1 MAKRKRS
8 NIKKL
13 PLSGDNLTDLL
24 FKIVV
29 DTICHKISA
38 IRKKK
43 NLTDPDILDPKKRRR
58 TFYGI
63 YDKERGEVYLSDSR
77 RKHPTRGSM
86 VSALVHEVLHAAM
99 PHVFERRMLKLDNI
113 LETRFTD
120 RQKRYL
126 RRFIPKY
133 QVKTGPHPKL

>member
-1 MAKRKRS
+1 MGKRKRS

-13 PLSGDNLTDLL
+13 PLSGDNLTDLI
-24 FKIVV
+24 FRMIV
-29 DTICHKISA
+29 DTICYKISA

-43 NLTDPDILDPKKRRR
+43 NLTDPDILDPKRKRRA
-58 TFYGI
+58 FYGI
-63 YDKERGEVYLSDSR
+63 YDRERGEVYLSDSR

-99 PHVFERRMLKLDNI
+99 PHVFERRILRFDNI

-120 RQKRYL
+120 RQKRFL
-126 RRFIPKY
+126 RRFIPKH
-133 QVKTGPHPKL
+133 QVKTGPQPRM